1 MNSRFRTAMA
11 TAAVSLSAIGV
22 MAVSASPASAGQ
34 TGQTGS
40 ATCFG
45 YTGNFNSG
53 GAYFVDWVYGPDECF
68 GVAPS
73 GTIWHTWSGAGSWKE
88 MPGDGRAANVVAA
101 FESLRGQ
108 VRQGRDGVRE
118 LLLQLRRL
126 RDQHVGRLV
135 PDVHEPLLSP
145 FRPVH
150 DRFAP

>member
-11 TAAVSLSAIGV
+11 TAAVSLSAFGV

-34 TGQTGS
+34 TGRTGS

-101 FESLRGQ
+101 FESSAGKSVKVVTESGNYYCNYDDYATNTWGGWYQ
-108 VRQGRDGVRE
+108 TSTN
-118 LLLQLRRL
+118 
-126 RDQHVGRLV
+126 HC
-135 PDVHEPLLSP
+135 
-145 FRPVH
+145 
-150 DRFAP
+150 